1 MANIKQ
7 VKLSDGTFYD
17 LNDGSWELFQT
28 VTGDGQTMNFQF
40 TDLDF
45 TEFLFVATGVYNNS
59 TSTNSAVNIVINDFK
74 IGALDSPKDGGTTT
88 TKNQVLH
95 MKYNGLFWDAF
106 RGMQSN
112 NAENYYSSFSNA
124 AMPYAFRMN
133 VGKCT
138 KLALTS
144 NSPTYCWAGGTIQIY
159 AR

>member
-45 TEFLFVATGVYNNS
+45 TEFLFIATGIYNNS
-59 TSTNSAVNIVINDFK
+59 TSTNSAVNILINNIK
-74 IGALDSPKDGGTTT
+74 VSALDSPKNGGTTT
-88 TKNQVLH
+88 TRNQVLH
-95 MKYNGLFWDAF
+95 AKYNGLFWQSL
-106 RGMQSN
+106 RGMPSN
-112 NAENYYSSFSNA
+112 NAEQYYASYGTAS
-124 AMPYAFRMN
+124 MPYAFQTN

-138 KLALTS
+138 KLAITS
-144 NSPTYCWAGGTIQIY
+144 NSSTYCWAGGTIKIY

>member
-1 MANIKQ
+1 MANVKQ

-28 VTGDGQTMNFQF
+28 VTGDGSTLSFEF
-40 TDLDF
+40 TDLDL
-45 TEFLFVATGVYNNS
+45 TEFLFVATGVYNKS
-59 TSTNSAVNIVINDFK
+59 TSTNSVVNIVINDFK
-74 IGALDSPKDGGTTT
+74 VGDLDSPKDGGTTT

-106 RGMQSN
+106 RGMKSN
-112 NAENYYSSFSNA
+112 NAKDYYSSFGYAS
-124 AMPYAFRMN
+124 MPYSFRTN

-144 NSPTYCWAGGTIQIY
+144 KTSNYCWAGGTIQIY

>member
-1 MANIKQ
+1 MANVKQ

-59 TSTNSAVNIVINDFK
+59 TSINSAVNIVINDIK
-74 IGALDSPKDGGTTT
+74 IGALDSQKDGGVIATR
-88 TKNQVLH
+88 NQVLH
-95 MKYNGLFWDAF
+95 TKYNELFWESF
-106 RGMQSN
+106 RGTQSN
-112 NAENYYSSFSNA
+112 NAESYYASFGIAS
-124 AMPYAFRMN
+124 MPYAYQTN

-144 NSPTYCWAGGTIQIY
+144 NTPSYCWAGGTIQIY